1 MRKLYFALAMI
12 FCISSTSSYALG
24 VIRIKCA
31 DADTGAK
38 IYLNNVYKGECP
50 ADIIVDAG
58 NYALF
63 LTRSVGDYEHYLEKN
78 ITVVDNVPQRLNL
91 ALSES
96 RLTAKAKK
104 RVEEEEKQQ
113 READFLAQKN
123 AANQGDL
130 QAMRTLADYYEQG
143 HGVKRSAKEAKQ
155 WRDKAE
161 KIVQQERLTNLI
173 AQGKIGDVNAM
184 QQLVSIYKTGNYA
197 TPASAEEAQYWQQQL
212 DQKSATLAVEAQNED
227 KAKRIAERKKK
238 MMPVSGSFVGWLLK
252 DNNVSSGIATIM
264 TLSPFILLSAISDLP
279 ATTYQAV
286 KIQEIKNEAVLRS
299 SAFAQP
305 NSLLAKA
312 QSKQSTAQ

>member
-1 MRKLYFALAMI
+1 MRKLYFALIIM
-12 FCISSTSSYALG
+12 FCLSSTASYALS
-24 VIRIKCA
+24 VIRIKCV
-31 DADTGAK
+31 DADNGAK

-63 LTRSVGDYEHYLEKN
+63 LTRSVGDYEHYFEQK

-130 QAMRTLADYYEQG
+130 QAMRTLADYYQRG
-143 HGVKRSAKEAKQ
+143 YGVKRSEKEAKL
-155 WRDKAE
+155 WLDKAE
-161 KIVQQERLTNLI
+161 KAAEEEYFESLLKQVQV
-173 AQGKIGDVNAM
+173 GDVKAM
-184 QQLVSIYKTGNYA
+184 EQLVKIYSTGEGG
-197 TPASAEEAQYWQQQL
+197 PLDKEQAEYWQQQL
-212 DQKSATLAVEAQNED
+212 DNKKEELALQASNED

-252 DNNVSSGIATIM
+252 DQNDASSAIMAIM
-264 TLSPFILLSAISDLP
+264 TSSPFILLSAISDLP
-279 ATTYQAV
+279 VTTYQAV
-286 KIQEIKNEAVLRS
+286 KIREIKNEAALRS

-312 QSKQSTAQ
+312 QSKPSVMQ